1 MSGPDT
7 PQSEANAPM
16 SVSASISAADET
28 QRALLERLWL
38 MFRHDMSE
46 FRQILPGTDGTFR
59 SDRLDAAL
67 GDPGWAVY
75 VLRYGDNPAGFALVR
90 GLDEPRRVINS
101 FFVVRGARR
110 SGFGRAAVR
119 ALVSEHPGGWSV
131 AFQDSNT
138 KAVAFWRSVAEDLA
152 PGAWTEVRRPVPGQP
167 DLPPDVW
174 IEFSAGNA
182 AASGS

>member
-1 MSGPDT
+1 MSAPET
-7 PQSEANAPM
+7 ARPEARPP
-16 SVSASISAADET
+16 VTVTLADES

-46 FRQILPGTDGTFR
+46 FRKILPGTDGTFR

-67 GDPGWAVY
+67 NDPGWAVY
-75 VLRYGDNPAGFALVR
+75 VLRFGENPAGFALIR
-90 GLDEPRRVINS
+90 GVDEHARVINS

-119 ALVSEHPGGWSV
+119 AIVTEHAGPWSV
-131 AFQDSNT
+131 AFQDSNA
-138 KAVAFWRSVAEDLA
+138 KAVSFWRTVAEDVA
-152 PGAWTEVRRPVPGQP
+152 PGDWSEIRRPVPGQP

-174 IEFSAGNA
+174 IEFVGR
-182 AASGS
+182 